1 MKRRSFLK
9 QAGATSLAFTIVPS
23 FVLGKQHT
31 APSDLLY
38 ISCFGVGGRGEGVI
52 QELEATTKV
61 RIVSLCDVDRNRAMN
76 TINAYPNAHYYEDFR
91 DVYDKHLN
99 EIDAIMV
106 ATPDHTHACI
116 SLPFMRAKK
125 HAYVEKPLTHN
136 IYEARLMAKTAQKE
150 QIVTQMG
157 NQGVSDGG
165 SKIIKGWID
174 KGDIGKVTTIDCW
187 TNRPVWPQGFSNL
200 PKEAEVPE
208 TLNWDQWLG
217 PSAYRPYSPA
227 YLPFKWRSY
236 WDFGTG
242 ALGDMG
248 CHIIET
254 PFNALDLGFP
264 LSAESSNTEFW
275 IDDFK
280 RAENLITFP
289 ASSKVRMQFE
299 IDDSVVNLNWYDGG
313 ILPNHPEG
321 LDLNESLGASGG
333 GTIIYGEKGIIIA
346 DVYSRNPRL
355 FLKKKKNGTPTLIR
369 EKESKTVASK
379 SHALD
384 FVDACIDGGSAKSD
398 FTSGGKLTEI
408 VLMGNLAVYN
418 SQQQQNGWDESP
430 PRKLKWD
437 GKNMRV
443 INRPD
448 LDHII
453 RGSYRDGWKLD
464 TNYE

>member
-9 QAGATSLAFTIVPS
+9 QAGASSLAFTIVPS
-23 FVLGKQHT
+23 FVLGKRHT

-38 ISCFGVGGRGEGVI
+38 VSCFGVGGRGEGVI
-52 QELEATTKV
+52 HELVSTTKV
-61 RIVSLCDVDRNRAMN
+61 RLVALCDVDRKRAMN
-76 TINAYPNAHYYEDFR
+76 TIQTYPNVKFYQDFR

-99 EIDAIMV
+99 DMDAIMV

-116 SLPFMRAKK
+116 ALPFMSEKK

-136 IYEARLMAKTAQKE
+136 IHEARLMAETAQKE

-157 NQGVSDGG
+157 NQGVSGG
-165 SKIIKGWID
+165 GAKIIKQWID
-174 KGDIGKVTTIDCW
+174 HGEIGKVTSIDCW
-187 TNRPVWPQGFSNL
+187 TNRPVWPQGFSHS
-200 PKEAEVPE
+200 PKEVKVPE
-208 TLNWDQWLG
+208 TLDWNQWLG
-217 PSAYRPYSPA
+217 PATYRAYSPS
-227 YLPFKWRSY
+227 YLPFKWRSF

-254 PFNALDLGFP
+254 PFNALGLDYP
-264 LSAESSNTEFW
+264 LSAESSNTEYW

-289 ASSKVRMQFE
+289 ASTKVQMQFK
-299 IDDSVVNLNWYDGG
+299 IDKRIVKLNWYDGG

-321 LDLNESLGASGG
+321 LDLHESLGASGG
-333 GTIIYGEKGIIIA
+333 GTIIYGKKGIIIA

-355 FLKKKKNGTPTLIR
+355 FLKKKKNGVSIFKR
-369 EKESKTVASK
+369 HKESQTLPTK

-384 FVDACIDGGSAKSD
+384 FVDACINGGTTKSD
-398 FTSGGKLTEI
+398 FTAGGKLTEI

-418 SQQQQNGWDESP
+418 SQQQKKGWDETP
-430 PRKLKWD
+430 PRKLMWD

-448 LDHII
+448 LDPII
-453 RGSYRDGWKLD
+453 RGNYRDGWKL
-464 TNYE
+464 NFNNG